1 MNMDAKFMKRF
12 ESFRRSLDTLNEAR
26 ERDLS
31 DSFVLSGTSA
41 KFSITFDLSW
51 KVMKDILVQQYAITD
66 FVAGSPREVLRR
78 SFQAELIADDVWM
91 EMLSVRNRLI
101 HDYDGDI
108 IKQYCDKIVAVYIDI
123 FYQFYHTAA
132 RLIQHFQSDDPL

>member
-1 MNMDAKFMKRF
+1 M
-12 ESFRRSLDTLNEAR
+12 ESRYINRYNTFCKCLKNLEKSRTADPRAD
-26 ERDLS
+26 
-31 DSFVLSGTSA
+31 FVLEATVLN
-41 KFSITFDLSW
+41 FSLAFDISW
-51 KVMKDILVQQYAITD
+51 KVMKDILVQQYAIAD

-132 RLIQHFQSDDPL
+132 RLIQHFQSDDLL